1 MLADFPKSLAAL
13 KAIQPQIQAIGM
25 DHRGAISAL
34 NVVRQKAGLP
44 VLSVNDLIMAT
55 IPRLEDKLN
64 ETQASARPESEDEQ
78 EAEED

>member
-1 MLADFPKSLAAL
+1 MLTDYPKALAAL
-13 KAIQPQIQAIGM
+13 KAVQPQIESINIG
-25 DHRGAISAL
+25 HRGAISAL